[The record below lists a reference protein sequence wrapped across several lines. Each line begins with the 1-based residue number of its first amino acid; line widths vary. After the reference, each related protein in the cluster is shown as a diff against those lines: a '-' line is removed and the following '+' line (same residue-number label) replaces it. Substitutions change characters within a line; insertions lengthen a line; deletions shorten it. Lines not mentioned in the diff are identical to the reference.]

1 MAKKKNG
8 LNVNH
13 RKLDPKLRMV
23 ANCTTKVNAVRAEF
37 TAALTVTGAAGKQA
51 IVRSDDALKIVP
63 SKQQIVP
70 KLKSISRDVLVNV
83 FIQMKTHGQSKEDV
97 LPKVRK
103 LATTVRLHRGDQ
115 ATATVELRDLAKL
128 AEVPGVTSVEMG
140 DTLAAP
146 VPIRSDAAKGAPV
159 ARVPM
164 ENSLEALHHNGEGV
178 LIGIIDVQGFDFA
191 HADFLDKNGETRFE
205 RIWDQ
210 GGTTRPTPAEL
221 KTGPF
226 GYGAEIQRKEMN
238 KAIKAASKVGAP
250 ATDLEPQSQMVPGS
264 HGTHVAS
271 IAAGNLG
278 VCPGAKL
285 AGVLISL
292 TEEDEDRRRSFY
304 DSTRLVDAV
313 EYLIALSKELAPKGK
328 PPLPLSINISLG
340 TNGHAHDGSAACCR
354 WIDAALSVQGR
365 CVSVAAGN
373 AGQEV
378 AEFPGDLGYFLGR
391 IHTKGSLP
399 ASDLTTDIEVE
410 VIGNTRVDVSENE
423 LEIWY
428 SPQDRFEVSLR
439 PPGGEWLGPYKPRE
453 FLQNHRLQREG
464 HFVSIYNE
472 LYHPANGANY
482 IAIYLT
488 PFFDPKFVVGVKA
501 GTWTVRLHG
510 VEIRS
515 GAFHGWI
522 ERDDPRPAGRV
533 GNVEAWRFPSCFSQR
548 SNVDNSS
555 ISTLATARHV
565 VAVGNL
571 DSMRERI
578 HISSS
583 QGPTRDDR
591 FKPDVAAPGTDVVAA
606 KGFTDGKEW
615 IAMTGTS
622 MASPYVT
629 GVAGLMLA
637 AQRELTASQI
647 VGIMQRTAKP
657 LPGRGF
663 PWSNDGGFGCINAT
677 ECVREAALVNKREER
692 HS

>member
-1 MAKKKNG
+1 MAKKKIGFNR
-8 LNVNH
+8 NH

-23 ANCTTKVNAVRAEF
+23 ANCTTKVNAVRAELS
-37 TAALTVTGAAGKQA
+37 AAVTVTGAAAAKHA
-51 IVRSDDALKIVP
+51 VVRSDDAPKIVS
-63 SKQQIVP
+63 SKQQLVP
-70 KLKSISRDVLVNV
+70 KLKSIPDDVLVNV
-83 FIQMKTHGQSKEDV
+83 FIQMKTPGQFTEAV

-103 LATTVRLHRGDQ
+103 LANVRLHRGNQ
-115 ATATVELRDLAKL
+115 VTATVRLRDLPKL
-128 AEVPGVTSVEMG
+128 ANEEGITCVEMG
-140 DTLAAP
+140 DTLTAP
-146 VPIRSDAAKGAPV
+146 VPITSGAGKGAPA

-164 ENSLEALHHNGEGV
+164 ENGLEALHHKGDGV

-191 HADFLDKNGETRFE
+191 HADFLDKNGETRFA

-210 GGTTRPTPAEL
+210 GGTTRPAPS
-221 KTGPF
+221 KSGTGVF
-226 GYGAEIQRKEMN
+226 DYGAEILQKDMN
-238 KAIKAASKVGAP
+238 KAIKAAPKVGAP
-250 ATDLEPQSQMVPGS
+250 ATDLEPQSQMVSGS

-278 VCPGAKL
+278 VCPAAKL
-285 AGVLISL
+285 AGVLVSL
-292 TEEDEDRRRSFY
+292 TKEDVDRRKSFY

-313 EYLIALSKELAPKGK
+313 EYLIALSKKLGGK
-328 PPLPLSINISLG
+328 QPLPLSINISLG

-354 WIDAALSVQGR
+354 WIDAALSVPGR

-399 ASDLTTDIEVE
+399 ASDLTTDIEME
-410 VIGNTRVDVSENE
+410 VIGNGRVDVSENE

-428 SPQDRFEVSLR
+428 SSQDRFEVSLR

-488 PFFDPKFVVGVKA
+488 PFLDPQFVVGVKA

-510 VEIRS
+510 LEIRS

-522 ERDDPRPAGRV
+522 ERDDPRPAGRI
-533 GNVEAWRFPSCFSQR
+533 GNQEAWRFPSCFSQR

-555 ISTLATARHV
+555 ISTLATARHL

-571 DSMRERI
+571 DSTRERI

-591 FKPDVAAPGTDVVAA
+591 YKPDVAAPGTDIVAA
-606 KGFTDGKEW
+606 KGFSGEEEW

-663 PWSNDGGFGCINAT
+663 PWTNDGGFGCINAA

>member
-1 MAKKKNG
+1 MAKKKFG
-8 LNVNH
+8 LSINH

-23 ANCTTKVNAVRAEF
+23 ANCTTKVNAVRAEL

-51 IVRSDDALKIVP
+51 VVRSDDARKIAS
-63 SKQQIVP
+63 SKQQLVP
-70 KLKSISRDVLVNV
+70 KLKSIPDDVLVNV
-83 FIQMKTHGQSKEDV
+83 FVQMKSHGQTTAPV
-97 LPKVRK
+97 LPEVQK
-103 LATTVRLHRGDQ
+103 LATVRMHRGNQ
-115 ATATVELRDLAKL
+115 ATATIKLRDLPKL

-146 VPIRSDAAKGAPV
+146 VPIPSDAAKGAPA

-164 ENSLEALHHNGEGV
+164 GKGLEALHRKGEGV

-191 HADFLDKNGETRFE
+191 HDDFLDKTNETRFE

-210 GGTTRPTPAEL
+210 GGTTRPNPSESG
-221 KTGPF
+221 TGPF
-226 GYGAEIQRKEMN
+226 TYGAEIWKKHMN

-250 ATDLEPQSQMVPGS
+250 ATDLEPQSQMVPES

-278 VCPGAKL
+278 VCPAAKL

-292 TEEDEDRRRSFY
+292 TKQDADRRKSFY

-313 EYLIALSKELAPKGK
+313 EYLISLSKKLAGKGK

-354 WIDAALSVQGR
+354 WIDAALSVPGR

-399 ASDLTTDIEVE
+399 ASDLTTDIEME
-410 VIGNTRVDVSENE
+410 VIGNGRVDVSENE

-439 PPGGEWLGPYKPRE
+439 PPGGEWLGPYEPRE

-488 PFFDPKFVVGVKA
+488 PFFDPKFVVGIKA

-510 VEIRS
+510 LEVRS

-522 ERDDPRPAGRV
+522 ERDDPRPASRI
-533 GNVEAWRFPSCFSQR
+533 GNVDAWRFPSCFSER

-555 ISTLATARHV
+555 ISTLATARYV

-591 FKPDVAAPGTDVVAA
+591 YKPDVAAPGTDVVAA
-606 KGFTDGKEW
+606 KGFTGGKEW

-647 VGIMQRTAKP
+647 VGIMQRTARP

-663 PWSNDGGFGCINAT
+663 PWSNDGGFGCINAA
-677 ECVREAALVNKREER
+677 ECVHEADLVNKRKER
-692 HS
+692 RS

>member
-1 MAKKKNG
+1 
-8 LNVNH
+8 
-13 RKLDPKLRMV
+13 
-23 ANCTTKVNAVRAEF
+23 
-37 TAALTVTGAAGKQA
+37 
-51 IVRSDDALKIVP
+51 
-63 SKQQIVP
+63 
-70 KLKSISRDVLVNV
+70 
-83 FIQMKTHGQSKEDV
+83 
-97 LPKVRK
+97 
-103 LATTVRLHRGDQ
+103 
-115 ATATVELRDLAKL
+115 
-128 AEVPGVTSVEMG
+128 MG

-146 VPIRSDAAKGAPV
+146 VPLPSDAGKGGAPA
-159 ARVPM
+159 ARVPTDKD
-164 ENSLEALHHNGEGV
+164 LEALHHRGEGV

-191 HADFLDKNGETRFE
+191 HNDFLDINKETRFE

-210 GGTTRPTPAEL
+210 GGTSRPSPSKSKRPL
-221 KTGPF
+221 PF
-226 GYGAEIQRKEMN
+226 DYGADILRDHMN

-292 TEEDEDRRRSFY
+292 TKDDSDRRKSFY

-313 EYLIALSKELAPKGK
+313 EYLIALSKEMGGK
-328 PPLPLSINISLG
+328 DKPLPLSINISLG

-354 WIDAALSVQGR
+354 WIDAALSVPGR

-399 ASDLTTDIEVE
+399 ASDLTTDIEME
-410 VIGNTRVDVSENE
+410 VIGNGRVDVSENE

-488 PFFDPKFVVGVKA
+488 PFFDPKFVVGIKA

-510 VEIRS
+510 LEIRS
-515 GAFHGWI
+515 GEFHGWI
-522 ERDDPRPAGRV
+522 ERDDPRSAGRI
-533 GNVEAWRFPSCFSQR
+533 GNVDAWRFPSCFSER

-571 DSMRERI
+571 DSTRERI

-591 FKPDVAAPGTDVVAA
+591 CKPDVAAPGTDIVAA
-606 KGFTDGKEW
+606 KGFSGEGEW

-637 AQRELTASQI
+637 AQRELSASQI
-647 VGIMQRTAKP
+647 VGIMQRTARP
-657 LPGRGF
+657 VPGRGF
-663 PWSNDGGFGCINAT
+663 PWSNDGGFGCINAA
-677 ECVREAALVNKREER
+677 ECVREAALANKRKER

>member
-1 MAKKKNG
+1 MARKKVS
-8 LNVNH
+8 LSDEQ

-37 TAALTVTGAAGKQA
+37 SAAVKVTGAAAEKHA
-51 IVRSDDALKIVP
+51 VVRSNDAPKIV
-63 SKQQIVP
+63 SSRQQLVP
-70 KLKSISRDVLVNV
+70 KLKSIPADVFVNV
-83 FIQMKTHGQSKEDV
+83 FIQMKSRGQSTEEV

-103 LATTVRLHRGDQ
+103 LMKGVRLHRGNQ
-115 ATATVELRDLAKL
+115 ATATVRLRDLAKL
-128 AEVPGVTSVEMG
+128 AKEPGVTSVEMG

-146 VPIRSDAAKGAPV
+146 VPIPSDAAKGGAP
-159 ARVPM
+159 APRVPLD
-164 ENSLEALHHNGEGV
+164 NGLEALHHKGEGV

-191 HADFLDKNGETRFE
+191 HADFLDKNKETRFAA
-205 RIWDQ
+205 IWDQ
-210 GGTTRPTPAEL
+210 GGTNRPDPS
-221 KTGPF
+221 KSGTGPF
-226 GYGAEIQRKEMN
+226 DYGAEILQKDMN

-278 VCPGAKL
+278 VCPAARL
-285 AGVLISL
+285 AGVLVSL
-292 TEEDEDRRRSFY
+292 TEADVDRRKSFY

-313 EYLIALSKELAPKGK
+313 EYLIALSKKLGGK
-328 PPLPLSINISLG
+328 QPLPLSINISLG

-354 WIDAALSVQGR
+354 WIDAALSVPGR

-391 IHTKGSLP
+391 IHTNGSLP
-399 ASDLTTDIEVE
+399 ASDLTTDIEME
-410 VIGNTRVDVSENE
+410 VIGNGRVDVSENE

-453 FLQNHRLQREG
+453 FLENHRLQREG
-464 HFVSIYNE
+464 HFVSIYSE

-488 PFFDPKFVVGVKA
+488 PFLDPKFVVGIKA

-510 VEIRS
+510 LEIRS

-522 ERDDPRPAGRV
+522 ERDDPRPAGRI
-533 GNVEAWRFPSCFSQR
+533 GNVEAWRFPSCFSEK

-555 ISTLATARHV
+555 ISTLATALHV

-571 DSMRERI
+571 DSIRERI

-606 KGFTDGKEW
+606 KGFTGGKEW

-663 PWSNDGGFGCINAT
+663 PWTNDGGFGCINAA

>member
-1 MAKKKNG
+1 MPKKRIGPNH
-8 LNVNH
+8 NH

-23 ANCTTKVNAVRAEF
+23 ANCTTKVNAVRAELS
-37 TAALTVTGAAGKQA
+37 AAVAVTGAAATKHA
-51 IVRSDDALKIVP
+51 IVRSDEAPKIVA
-63 SKQQIVP
+63 SKKQLVP
-70 KLKSISRDVLVNV
+70 KLKSIADDVLVNV
-83 FIQMKTHGQSKEDV
+83 FIQMKTPGQFTDAV

-103 LATTVRLHRGDQ
+103 LANVRLHRGNQ
-115 ATATVELRDLAKL
+115 ATATVRLRDLPKL
-128 AEVPGVTSVEMG
+128 ANEDGVTSVEMG
-140 DTLAAP
+140 DTLTAP
-146 VPIRSDAAKGAPV
+146 VPISGGASEAAPA
-159 ARVPM
+159 ARVPI
-164 ENSLEALHHNGEGV
+164 EKDVEALHRKGEGV

-191 HADFLDKNGETRFE
+191 HADFLDKDGKTRFVT
-205 RIWDQ
+205 IWDQ
-210 GGTTRPTPAEL
+210 GGTNRPAPC
-221 KTGPF
+221 KPGTGPF
-226 GYGAEIQRKEMN
+226 DYGAEILQKDMN
-238 KAIKAASKVGAP
+238 KAIKAAPKVGAP
-250 ATDLEPQSQMVPGS
+250 ATDLEPQSQMVAGS

-278 VCPGAKL
+278 VCPVAKL
-285 AGVLISL
+285 AGVLVSL
-292 TEEDEDRRRSFY
+292 TKEDLDRRKSFY

-313 EYLIALSKELAPKGK
+313 EYLIDLSKKLGGK
-328 PPLPLSINISLG
+328 QPLPLSINISLG

-354 WIDAALSVQGR
+354 WIDAALSVPGR

-399 ASDLTTDIEVE
+399 ASDLTTDIEME
-410 VIGNTRVDVSENE
+410 VIGNARVDVSENE

-453 FLQNHRLQREG
+453 FLQNHRLHREG

-488 PFFDPKFVVGVKA
+488 PFLDPQFVVGVKA

-510 VEIRS
+510 MEVRS

-522 ERDDPRPAGRV
+522 ERDDPRPAGRI
-533 GNVEAWRFPSCFSQR
+533 GNQEAWRFPSCFSER

-555 ISTLATARHV
+555 ISTLATGRCV

-571 DSMRERI
+571 DSTRERI

-591 FKPDVAAPGTDVVAA
+591 YKPDVAAPGTDIIAA
-606 KGFTDGKEW
+606 KGFSGEGEW

-647 VGIMQRTAKP
+647 LGIMQRTAKP

-663 PWSNDGGFGCINAT
+663 PWTNDGGFGCINAV

>member
-1 MAKKKNG
+1 MAKK
-8 LNVNH
+8 NVSLSDEQ

-23 ANCTTKVNAVRAEF
+23 ANCTTKVNAVRAELS
-37 TAALTVTGAAGKQA
+37 AAVTVTGAAARKHA
-51 IVRSDDALKIVP
+51 VVRRDDASNIVS
-63 SKQQIVP
+63 SKQQLVP
-70 KLKSISRDVLVNV
+70 KLKSIPGDVFVNV
-83 FIQMKTHGQSKEDV
+83 FIQMKTRGQSTTDV
-97 LPKVRK
+97 LPRVKKLAKVRF
-103 LATTVRLHRGDQ
+103 HRGNQ
-115 ATATVELRDLAKL
+115 ATATVRLRDLPKL
-128 AEVPGVTSVEMG
+128 AKEQGVTSVEMG

-146 VPIRSDAAKGAPV
+146 VPLPSDAANGAPA
-159 ARVPM
+159 ARVPTD
-164 ENSLEALHHNGEGV
+164 NGLEALHHKGEGV

-191 HADFLDKNGETRFE
+191 HEDFRHNKVETRFAA
-205 RIWDQ
+205 IWDQ
-210 GGTTRPTPAEL
+210 GGASRPAPSESG
-221 KTGPF
+221 TGPF
-226 GYGAEIQRKEMN
+226 DYGAEILQKDMN

-278 VCPGAKL
+278 VCPGARL
-285 AGVLISL
+285 AGVLVAL
-292 TEEDEDRRRSFY
+292 TKEDVDRRKSFY

-313 EYLIALSKELAPKGK
+313 EYLIALSKKLGGK
-328 PPLPLSINISLG
+328 NKPLPLSINISLG

-354 WIDAALSVQGR
+354 WIDAALSVPGR

-391 IHTKGSLP
+391 IHTRGSLP
-399 ASDLTTDIEVE
+399 ASDLTTDIEME
-410 VIGNTRVDVSENE
+410 VIGNGRVDISENE

-472 LYHPANGANY
+472 LYHPSNGANY

-488 PFFDPKFVVGVKA
+488 PFLDPKFVVGIKA

-510 VEIRS
+510 LEIRS
-515 GAFHGWI
+515 GEFHGWI
-522 ERDDPRPAGRV
+522 ERDDPRPAGRI
-533 GNVEAWRFPSCFSQR
+533 GNVDAWRFPSCFSEK

-571 DSMRERI
+571 DSTRERI

-591 FKPDVAAPGTDVVAA
+591 LKPDVAAPGTDVVAA
-606 KGFTDGKEW
+606 KGFAGEGEW

-637 AQRELTASQI
+637 AQRELSASQI
-647 VGIMQRTAKP
+647 VGIMQRTARP

-663 PWSNDGGFGCINAT
+663 PWTNDGGFGCINAA
-677 ECVREAALVNKREER
+677 ECVREAALANKRVER